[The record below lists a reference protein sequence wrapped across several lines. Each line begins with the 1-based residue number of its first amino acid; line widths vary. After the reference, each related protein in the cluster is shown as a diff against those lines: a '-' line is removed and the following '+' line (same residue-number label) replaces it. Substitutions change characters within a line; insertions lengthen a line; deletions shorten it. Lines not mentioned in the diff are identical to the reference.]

1 MSQEN
6 VELQHRLTDAFNRRD
21 LDAYLALTDED
32 IEAIPRVGGMEGGY
46 HGHDG
51 TRRWWTDLLGAF
63 PDFSVE
69 FYEVHDMGGNLTLA
83 AGRARGHGAGSD
95 TPIEQVFW
103 QVVRWRR
110 GRCFWWAHFDT
121 RAEALEGVGLS
132 EQDAHAEP

>member
-1 MSQEN
+1 MSQDK

-51 TRRWWTDLLGAF
+51 TRRWWTDLLGSF

-69 FYEVHDMGGNLTLA
+69 FYEVHDMGENLTLA
-83 AGRARGHGAGSD
+83 AGRARAHGAGSD

-121 RAEALEGVGLS
+121 RAEALEAAGLS
-132 EQDAHAEP
+132 E